1 MLEKGFRYYE
11 NSRIFKITLFPKWKL
26 STTINKNKLQEE
38 SVNETKLLK
47 STFHWEENIKMK
59 NQRKNQI

>member
-47 STFHWEENIKMK
+47 STFHWEENI
-59 NQRKNQI
+59 